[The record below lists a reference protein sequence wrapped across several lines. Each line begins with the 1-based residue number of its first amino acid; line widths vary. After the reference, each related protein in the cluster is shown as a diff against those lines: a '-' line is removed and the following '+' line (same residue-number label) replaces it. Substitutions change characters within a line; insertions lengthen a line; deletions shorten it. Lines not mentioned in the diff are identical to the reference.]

1 VCVALQLCENQK
13 IIFMVVY
20 SDLYFKSPQ
29 IHVFKTKNYGY
40 FRQFIFSQPDS
51 QISCQTLKLK
61 TAAFAAQ
68 QLYLHSSFLWTASQ
82 PQPKQTG
89 P

>member
-1 VCVALQLCENQK
+1 
-13 IIFMVVY
+13 MVFY

-29 IHVFKTKNYGY
+29 IHVFKIKNYGY

-61 TAAFAAQ
+61 TAAFTTH
-68 QLYLHSSFLWTASQ
+68 QLSLDSQ
-82 PQPKQTG
+82 PATAQTNR
-89 P
+89 PSAAALPPQSVSYLSDVSS